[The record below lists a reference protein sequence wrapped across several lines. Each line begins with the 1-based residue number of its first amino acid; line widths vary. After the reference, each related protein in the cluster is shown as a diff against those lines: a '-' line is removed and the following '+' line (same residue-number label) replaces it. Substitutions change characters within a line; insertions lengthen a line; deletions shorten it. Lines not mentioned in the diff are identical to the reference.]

1 MVIYGINGKKLLDA
15 ILTESAEH
23 EEELGKTN
31 LVRLSWNS
39 DIKMAI
45 HAGSYIIPFGDGLK
59 YRLLDSYAPSESDNG
74 FKYNPEFHHPLM
86 LLGRIPFLYA
96 TKDAGGNDIKQQ
108 EWSFDGLTVTALE
121 YCCKAI
127 NEAFGITDDT
137 QKFTYTLCGTVD
149 GSVSFSVSSS
159 DILSV
164 LSSIAQ
170 ACKDN
175 TCEWHLSWEH
185 RCLYFGQISINLG
198 EEIPV
203 LKVHDNLQT
212 ASVSESKENYYNC
225 FYPQGSTK
233 NMSRKAQVG
242 TGNVATL
249 ARLGLNTSVYP
260 DGCIYIGQDGNVIT
274 KAQFDASNAI
284 KQTLALSF
292 DDIFPHL
299 DLYAY
304 NIRKRVRWL
313 KNDTTGE
320 WELDSLGNKKTYTV
334 WYMRLAYCTRE
345 LVSGKTPVNTT
356 QDKDEQGNNVTHYW
370 YDYVLDKNHQ
380 ILQGYKLKGSFKVN
394 THTTNNQYD
403 ALTQSLVGQ
412 PNGQDGFELDY
423 HDEDSHSLPTIPA
436 TGDSGVSILKGDY
449 EIVMYQSGDTI
460 IPTNEDEGLIPHG
473 NSLPDLTC
481 NVVVLFNIVMGEHET
496 KLAQEELAARTVKE
510 INRRVQDK
518 NNYTAPSNAVAFA
531 KKNPNLFVGQK
542 VTFDDGFGY
551 QLHTRVIKLVTKLDY
566 PIIQEI
572 TVGNQAVKG
581 TITQLKEDVNSILS
595 GNFSGG
601 GGLNLSQ
608 ISNIIRNYV
617 DSRFLRK
624 DIPDIAQGLITF
636 LKGIV
641 IGNDSGIDEKGV
653 ATLSKVL
660 ADTITSKAFVKGQGG
675 KGFGAYLDNLKKSHI
690 ESDYLLTRIKA
701 IMAEAVIDI
710 LTAKDITC
718 EKLTV
723 TKQAHFFKLI
733 IDEIKAAGGQV
744 VLSYADCTA
753 ERVVKQTN
761 GNYRVY
767 WTCKNEK
774 TGKAILNKW
783 QVNDQ
788 ALCQTFNAAEGVSYN
803 VSNKYY
809 WRLVVSAGRQ
819 TLDDTEYNYIEL
831 SNTVKDGSSVPEAN
845 DEIAGLGYRG
855 ADDEARQGAII
866 LSAYASPDRNVKAP
880 SIVQYKGIKSFSLDG
895 CIMNQFSANGNIIR
909 GNLQV
914 ESGKTIETVISE
926 GVASLS
932 IGGRNMLRN
941 SNVPVTSA
949 SYQLAEFEL
958 ASIPTEGETYT
969 ISIKGELGSDRSYF
983 AIFNSG
989 WRVHLRNLSNANLKN
1004 GVYSGT
1010 FTWTNTNGTD
1020 TVVPT
1025 YLKIFN
1031 FPSTSTSSSKIEW
1044 IKLEAGNKA
1053 TDWSP
1058 APEDIETKLT
1068 TIETKFEIREGIIS
1082 TKVTQATQA
1091 ATSAQSSASVAS
1103 SSATTA
1109 GNKANAASASATAA
1123 GNSATSASASANT
1136 AGDKANAANA
1146 SAIAAGKSATNAK
1159 GSADS
1164 AKGSADAAK
1173 SSEDKAKNSADAAAA
1188 KLVLITQKETSINQT
1203 ADAINLKA
1211 SQVEESVTTA
1221 QMAAILASAM
1231 SKGKMLYRDPTFA
1244 KGMNGLSAYWTNPI
1258 TREKGI
1264 ANNPN
1269 GSEAYSLK
1277 IDFLASGGNNKGG
1290 FRFTTQTRANA
1301 IFVCRFIGIFPS
1313 HATLVFGTNATG
1325 DNGSKYWLTPNKG
1338 TGKYE
1343 EYAYYVRC
1351 GDSGEFSTTNF
1362 FYISSDVTT
1371 AFSGRLC
1378 YATVFDLTDT
1388 DDLPTRTE
1396 MTAQFD
1402 VLATSINSKVSK
1414 AEYDGNNNII
1424 NQRFST
1430 LEQTDEGISTR
1441 VTSVENGVQTAQSTA
1456 TSAQSA
1462 ATAAQASATSAQSAA
1477 QSASTAAAAAQA
1489 SVDNMEI
1496 GGRNLIL
1503 NSANVITSNS
1513 SVSLSKSAEE
1523 LKGKEV
1529 MLSFEYECIN
1539 VSTGANDNQRRFG
1552 LEEPFKTSGSTTYRS
1567 CFVYLP
1573 ASQTG
1578 INKKGRASNS
1588 FTIPENLTQNTS
1600 SFHAYIQV
1608 TGGTVKMWNFKLEE
1622 GNKATSWTPAPED
1635 LNSYADTKAEE
1646 AKNAALADAAAKYTL
1661 KTVYESQIQQLSNEI
1676 SLKVSSATF
1685 NALGQRVTASECKI
1699 EILEGKVALT
1709 VTNAELQEALGLVN
1723 QEGRNYYALSSTSS
1737 STGNF
1742 IRRTFKLEKNTA
1754 YTVRTTVPRPGS
1766 NVMDVWAAAGQT
1778 IAEDSSKNGVAPDAP
1793 RIVTTDKNGY
1803 ITVSFRRM
1811 HEGKVNNGEYKIW
1824 VAKGDAAWRPAIEDQ
1839 DYFAQLYAGAS
1850 QANAIAEAQEMYD
1863 KIKVGG
1869 RNILRS
1875 SNDGVNNSVQYLLKR
1890 YNLAFAPSAG
1900 QTYTISIKGN
1910 LGSDRKSFGIYN
1922 SGGSVEL
1929 IRLTP
1934 EMKSNGV
1941 YTGTFEWTNKNAD
1954 GSVTVT
1960 PTYINIYQFQNS
1972 GTSASTIEWIKL
1984 EAGNKATDWS
1994 IAYED
1999 VSAQILNLG
2008 NEIALMVP
2016 YTVYDGDVAR
2026 IKTCGID
2033 IKAGKI
2039 TMVGDITANGNV
2051 HINSDGT
2058 IKAVNGEFTGL
2069 LRSPFEEYAS
2079 LSEWANGKSA
2089 NWYLTAASAINGTT
2103 FNLTSQKYNGAV
2115 IKIYNACVVDV
2126 YFFVPSVAGG
2136 GQRKYVL
2143 PQHKMIIMVGV
2154 PRIDN
2159 PSFIG
2164 MYVITPYIYDNA
2176 NNRYVI
2182 Q

>member
-45 HAGSYIIPFGDGLK
+45 HAGSYIIPFDDGLK
-59 YRLLDSYAPSESDNG
+59 YRLLNSYTPTEDSKG
-74 FKYNPEFHHPLM
+74 FKYTPEFHHPLM

-108 EWSFDGLTVTALE
+108 EWSFEGLTVTALE
-121 YCCKAI
+121 YVCKAI
-127 NEAFGITDDT
+127 NEAFGIMDES

-149 GSVSFSVSSS
+149 GSVSFSVSSN

-185 RCLYFGQISINLG
+185 RCLYFGQVAVNLG
-198 EEIPV
+198 EDVPV
-203 LKVHDNLQT
+203 LKVHDNLQK
-212 ASVSESKENYYNC
+212 ASISANKENYYNC

-412 PNGQDGFELDY
+412 PNGQEGFELDY
-423 HDEDSHSLPTIPA
+423 HDEDSHSLPTVPA

-449 EIVMYQSGDTI
+449 EIKMYQSGDTI

-473 NSLPDLTC
+473 NPLPDLTC

-496 KLAQEELAARTVKE
+496 KLAQEELASRTVKE

-518 NNYTAPSNAVAFA
+518 NNYTATSNAVAFA
-531 KKNPNLFVGQK
+531 KKNPNLYVGQK
-542 VTFDDGFGY
+542 VTFDDGQGY
-551 QLHTRVIKLVTKLDY
+551 KLNTRVIKLVTKLDY

-617 DSRFLRK
+617 DNRFLRK

-675 KGFGAYLDNLKKSHI
+675 KGFGAYLDSLKKSHF

-701 IMAEAVIDI
+701 TIAEAVIDI
-710 LTAKDITC
+710 LTSKDITC

-753 ERVVKQTN
+753 EKVVRQTN

-767 WTCKNEK
+767 WSAKDEK

-783 QVNDQ
+783 QTNDQ

-809 WRLVVSAGRQ
+809 WRLVVSVGRQ
-819 TLDDTEYNYIEL
+819 TIGGTVYNYIEL
-831 SNTVKDGSSVPEAN
+831 SNTVKDGDSVPEVN
-845 DEIAGLGYRG
+845 DEIVGLGYRG
-855 ADDEARQGAII
+855 TDDQARQGAII

-895 CIMNQFSANGNIIR
+895 CIMNKFSANGNIIR

-914 ESGKTIETVISE
+914 ESGKTIETAIND
-926 GVASLS
+926 GVES
-932 IGGRNMLRN
+932 IVVGGRNLMLN
-941 SNVPVTSA
+941 SSQFRINGGMSLG
-949 SYQLAEFEL
+949 SDY
-958 ASIPTEGETYT
+958 IPGQQYT
-969 ISIKGELGSDRSYF
+969 ISMVKSTLISAGSNPGVKMLLYCPGVSPSPLREFISISSKRQVLTFTYPQEGLGS
-983 AIFNSG
+983 
-989 WRVHLRNLSNANLKN
+989 LNLCATESWA
-1004 GVYSGT
+1004 GVSDIT
-1010 FTWTNTNGTD
+1010 K
-1020 TVVPT
+1020 
-1025 YLKIFN
+1025 LKIE
-1031 FPSTSTSSSKIEW
+1031 I
-1044 IKLEAGNKA
+1044 GNKA
-1053 TDWSP
+1053 TDWTP

-1203 ADAINLKA
+1203 ANAINLKA

-1313 HATLVFGTNATG
+1313 HATLVFGTNTTG
-1325 DNGSKYWLTPNKG
+1325 DNGSKYWLTSNKG

-1388 DDLPTRTE
+1388 DDVPLRSE
-1396 MTAQFD
+1396 MTSELNILSNQIA
-1402 VLATSINSKVSK
+1402 SKVSQTD
-1414 AEYDGNNNII
+1414 YDNNNNVI
-1424 NQRFST
+1424 NSRFSQI
-1430 LEQTDEGISTR
+1430 EQTTSGITLR
-1441 VTSVENGVQTAQSTA
+1441 VSSVEGGVQ
-1456 TSAQSA
+1456 
-1462 ATAAQASATSAQSAA
+1462 AAQQ
-1477 QSASTAAAAAQA
+1477 TADNVQA
-1489 SVDNMEI
+1489 DLNNLSI
-1496 GGRNLIL
+1496 GGRNLL
-1503 NSANVITSNS
+1503 RVSKPANPI
-1513 SVSLSKSAEE
+1513 
-1523 LKGKEV
+1523 
-1529 MLSFEYECIN
+1529 F
-1539 VSTGANDNQRRFG
+1539 
-1552 LEEPFKTSGSTTYRS
+1552 
-1567 CFVYLP
+1567 
-1573 ASQTG
+1573 
-1578 INKKGRASNS
+1578 
-1588 FTIPENLTQNTS
+1588 
-1600 SFHAYIQV
+1600 
-1608 TGGTVKMWNFKLEE
+1608 
-1622 GNKATSWTPAPED
+1622 
-1635 LNSYADTKAEE
+1635 
-1646 AKNAALADAAAKYTL
+1646 
-1661 KTVYESQIQQLSNEI
+1661 
-1676 SLKVSSATF
+1676 
-1685 NALGQRVTASECKI
+1685 
-1699 EILEGKVALT
+1699 
-1709 VTNAELQEALGLVN
+1709 
-1723 QEGRNYYALSSTSS
+1723 
-1737 STGNF
+1737 
-1742 IRRTFKLEKNTA
+1742 
-1754 YTVRTTVPRPGS
+1754 
-1766 NVMDVWAAAGQT
+1766 
-1778 IAEDSSKNGVAPDAP
+1778 
-1793 RIVTTDKNGY
+1793 
-1803 ITVSFRRM
+1803 
-1811 HEGKVNNGEYKIW
+1811 
-1824 VAKGDAAWRPAIEDQ
+1824 
-1839 DYFAQLYAGAS
+1839 
-1850 QANAIAEAQEMYD
+1850 
-1863 KIKVGG
+1863 
-1869 RNILRS
+1869 S
-1875 SNDGVNNSVQYLLKR
+1875 SNYRIALF
-1890 YNLAFAPSAG
+1890 NLAFAPVAG
-1900 QTYTISIKGN
+1900 QTYTISIKGE
-1910 LGSDRKSFGIYN
+1910 LGSDRTFFGIYN
-1922 SGGSVEL
+1922 SSGNVQL

-1934 EMKSNGV
+1934 NMKSNGI
-1941 YTGTFEWTNKNAD
+1941 YTGTFVWTNTNAN
-1954 GSVTVT
+1954 GTITVEPVSVW
-1960 PTYINIYQFQNS
+1960 IYQFPYG

-1984 EAGNKATDWS
+1984 EAGNKATDWTP
-1994 IAYED
+1994 APED
-1999 VSAQILNLG
+1999 VEAYTNSKAEEAKNAALADAALLYTLKTVYESQIQQLSNEVSLKVSSTTFNALGQRVTASEGKITVLEDEVNLRVRATEMVDMMDAVNVGGRNYYALSSTHTVVGNFIRRTFKVEKNTQYKIRTTIPRPSSSTMDVWAVAGRSISENSATNGVAPEAPRLVVSDGNGYITVSYRKTHETAVNNGVYKIWVTKGAEDFNWMPAIEDLNYFSINYATQAQTNAANDATNKANQAQSNAAADATNKANQALGNAKSYTDTQILNTEG
-2008 NEIALMVP
+2008 HIALRVP
-2016 YTVYDGDVAR
+2016 YVEYNGDIAR

-2051 HINSDGT
+2051 YINPDGT
-2058 IKAVNGEFTGL
+2058 IKAIDGEFSGL
-2069 LRSPFEEYAS
+2069 LRSPFESYSS

-2089 NWYLTAASAINGTT
+2089 NWYLTAASGINGST
-2103 FNLTSQKYNGAV
+2103 FALTGQKYNGAT
-2115 IKIYNACVVDV
+2115 IRIYNASVADV
-2126 YFFVPSVAGG
+2126 YFFLPSVNGG
-2136 GQRKYVL
+2136 GLRKYVL

-2159 PSFIG
+2159 ANFIG